1 MSIYLDCNATTPTEP
16 EVVEKI
22 KQYLTTD
29 FGNEGSHTHVYGST
43 AKKAVQEARDQIVNL
58 VNASRNEIIFT
69 SGATES
75 NNIAILGLK
84 DFGIENNKKHIITS
98 SIEHKAVLEP
108 IDELK
113 KYGFELDIVDVD
125 QTGRVNPNDIKDKLR
140 DDTLLISIM
149 GVNNETGIIQ
159 PVSYTHLT
167 LPTKRI
173 V

>member
-22 KQYLTTD
+22 KQYLITD
-29 FGNEGSHTHVYGST
+29 FGNEGSHTHSYGST

-84 DFGIENNKKHIITS
+84 DFGIENNRKHIITS

-113 KYGFELDIVDVD
+113 KYGFEV
-125 QTGRVNPNDIKDKLR
+125 
-140 DDTLLISIM
+140 
-149 GVNNETGIIQ
+149 
-159 PVSYTHLT
+159 YC
-167 LPTKRI
+167 
-173 V
+173 